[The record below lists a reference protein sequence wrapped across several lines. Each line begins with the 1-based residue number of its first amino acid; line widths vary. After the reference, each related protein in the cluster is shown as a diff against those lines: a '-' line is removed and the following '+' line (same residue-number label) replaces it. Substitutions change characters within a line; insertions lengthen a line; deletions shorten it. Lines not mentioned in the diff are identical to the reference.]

1 MSSASVSVAALPR
14 VLPDRRSH
22 VTLALTTLLH
32 AFTHA
37 YGVMLVP
44 LYLLIVS
51 DLGLSG
57 VKQAS
62 LVVTIY
68 GVVYAIFSFPAGML
82 ADHTNR
88 KMLLGLGLIVNATA
102 ILMMGL
108 THHYAVLIAL
118 AVFAGLAGTIFHP
131 AANALIPAHYPRNPA
146 SAIGMLGMGSGIGF
160 FAGPQ
165 VAGWRAE
172 AGGWHWDGMADW
184 QRPCVEMG
192 LAGIAFGL
200 LFLLVAQEVR
210 SATRIADDDGGAS
223 VPSRVPLG
231 SDLRWKV
238 LTIALILCT
247 RDFAGLASLSLASIY
262 FQKALGFSV
271 KQAGFTLGAT
281 LLVTIIV
288 NPLIV
293 FFTPGK
299 RRLPTLAA
307 ILVIGG
313 LVIASVP
320 FVGTSVS
327 TVLPVLCIYQVFHL
341 GSYAVSES
349 AMLERVSPDVRGRVI
364 GLFLTVAGT
373 VAGTGPWAMGF
384 WTDHLGD
391 AARTPAGYVGPF
403 GLLGALLVFSSLG
416 TFLIARLGKPPERPQ
431 ISPAT
436 ELMPRTV
443 EPIG

>member
-1 MSSASVSVAALPR
+1 
-14 VLPDRRSH
+14 
-22 VTLALTTLLH
+22 
-32 AFTHA
+32 
-37 YGVMLVP
+37 VP
-44 LYLLIVS
+44 LYLLIVA

-68 GVVYAIFSFPAGML
+68 GVVYALFSFPAGVL

-88 KMLLGLGLIVNATA
+88 KMLLGLGLIVNAMA
-102 ILMMGL
+102 IVGMGL
-108 THHYAVLIAL
+108 THHYAALIAL
-118 AVFAGLAGTIFHP
+118 AVAAGLAGTIFHP
-131 AANALIPAHYPRNPA
+131 AANALVPAHYPRNPA

-165 VAGWRAE
+165 IAGWRAD
-172 AGGWHWDGMADW
+172 AGGWHWQGMADW

-192 LAGIAFGL
+192 AAGIVFGVI
-200 LFLLVAQEVR
+200 FLLVAREVR
-210 SATRIADDDGGAS
+210 STTTRIADDDGGAS

-231 SDLRWKV
+231 RDLRWKV
-238 LTIALILCT
+238 LAIALVMCA

-271 KQAGFTLGAT
+271 KQAGMILGAT
-281 LLVTIIV
+281 LLTTIVV

-293 FFTPGK
+293 LFTPGK
-299 RRLPTLAA
+299 RRLPALAA
-307 ILVIGG
+307 ILIVGG

-320 FVGTSVS
+320 FVGTSAGAVL
-327 TVLPVLCIYQVFHL
+327 TVLCLYQVFHL

-349 AMLERVSPDVRGRVI
+349 AMLERVHPDVRGRVI
-364 GLFLTVAGT
+364 GLFLTLAGT

-384 WTDHLGD
+384 WTDRLGD

-403 GLLGALLVFSSLG
+403 GLLGVLLVFSSLG
-416 TFLIARLGKPPERPQ
+416 TFLIARLGKPPERQ
-431 ISPAT
+431 EISPAT
-436 ELMPRTV
+436 EVMPRTV
-443 EPIG
+443 EAVG